1 MVNSN
6 SLTEPLRAIASK
18 TQNVWMVDEQVNGGL
33 VDEPGQHHRRCVYF
47 PFYLIDRFTPS
58 SYNSLWPNSGPVSAT
73 AILSSLLLTS
83 FLLVLVFVLFLVL
96 VLLPLLLPWVVVAL
110 FDCDQTK
117 AALGRF
123 FLLGKPV
130 ERRCPIV

>member
-1 MVNSN
+1 MN
-6 SLTEPLRAIASK
+6 K
-18 TQNVWMVDEQVNGGL
+18 VNGGL
-33 VDEPGQHHRRCVYF
+33 VDEPGQHHQRCVYF

-83 FLLVLVFVLFLVL
+83 FLLVLVFLVFLLFLVPLLDLVPLL
-96 VLLPLLLPWVVVAL
+96 VLLLLVPLLLPWVVVAL

-130 ERRCPIV
+130 ERRCPLV